1 MDEKERILSLRR
13 QLDECNR
20 AYYVDNSP
28 SISDMEFDGLMH
40 ELERLE
46 ALHPEMDDPDSP
58 TKRVG
63 SDLNGSFET
72 VAHERPM
79 ISLSNT
85 YNEDE
90 VRDFYRRVEEGL
102 KGQKFQICCELK
114 YDGLSIALH
123 YKGGRLVRALTRGDG
138 TKGDDVTAN
147 VRTIRSIPLKVAE
160 ERPFEIR
167 GEILLPWANF
177 ERLNREREERE
188 EELFANPRNAA
199 SGTLKSKDPKVCAE
213 RGLDAYLYYLLG
225 DDIPGDSH
233 YDNMMAAKA
242 WGFKVS
248 ADMKLCDT
256 LEEVMDYIHH
266 WDEARRALPVAT
278 DGVVLKVNSL
288 A

>member
-58 TKRVG
+58 TRRVG

-85 YNEDE
+85 YNEEE

-102 KGQKFQICCELK
+102 KG
-114 YDGLSIALH
+114 
-123 YKGGRLVRALTRGDG
+123 
-138 TKGDDVTAN
+138 
-147 VRTIRSIPLKVAE
+147 
-160 ERPFEIR
+160 
-167 GEILLPWANF
+167 
-177 ERLNREREERE
+177 
-188 EELFANPRNAA
+188 
-199 SGTLKSKDPKVCAE
+199 
-213 RGLDAYLYYLLG
+213 
-225 DDIPGDSH
+225 
-233 YDNMMAAKA
+233 
-242 WGFKVS
+242 
-248 ADMKLCDT
+248 
-256 LEEVMDYIHH
+256 
-266 WDEARRALPVAT
+266 
-278 DGVVLKVNSL
+278 
-288 A
+288 